1 MGLRFDPEKSRI
13 LIDTYAEGLL
23 SAFAHDMR
31 LEARAGSGETADD
44 DAIEVRFPVTSLV
57 AVESSKKGK
66 RDYHALDSKDARD
79 VESRVRTQVFDGL
92 DAIRVEARRQGDS
105 AEVFVQ
111 AQRKAKARLRL
122 TVRDEDGGVTAEGEG
137 TLSLADLGAGKVHV
151 PMGAMKLKDEVRIQ
165 VKVRLI
171 RT

>member
-1 MGLRFDPEKSRI
+1 MALRFDPAGSRI
-13 LIDTYAEGLL
+13 VIDSYAEGLL

-31 LEARAGSGETADD
+31 VEARDGSGESADD
-44 DAIEVRFPVTSLV
+44 ASIEVRFPVASLV

-66 RDYHALDSKDARD
+66 RDYHSLDAKDARD

-92 DAIRVEARRQGDS
+92 DAIRVEARRQGDTG
-105 AEVFVQ
+105 EVFVQ

-122 TVRDEDGGVTAEGEG
+122 TVREEEGAVIAEGEG
-137 TLSLADLGAGKVHV
+137 TLSLAELGAGKVHV

-165 VKVRLI
+165 IKVRLVRI
-171 RT
+171 